1 VGDSPALREALR
13 LVERAQSSVATVL
26 LTGETGTGKEVLA
39 RAIHAGSARARAAFV
54 AVNCAAF
61 PDTLLESELFG
72 HVKGAFT
79 GADRSREGLMAQ
91 ADGGTLFLDE
101 VGETSV
107 ALQAK
112 LLRVLQEREI
122 RPVGGTRAR
131 RIDVRLVAATNR
143 ELTGEIRA
151 GRFRADLYWR
161 LAVFPIRVPPLRERR
176 EDVLALA
183 RHFLARHGEREHKRG
198 CHLSREAEQLL
209 LAHAWPGNVRELEN
223 EMLRALALSEPHET
237 IPAERLS
244 ERLGQLFEP
253 LPNAVHE
260 GEPLRETLARFET
273 WCVRRALERNRGR
286 RAETARTLGLTREG
300 LYKKMKRLGIE

>member
-1 VGDSPALREALR
+1 
-13 LVERAQSSVATVL
+13 
-26 LTGETGTGKEVLA
+26 
-39 RAIHAGSARARAAFV
+39 
-54 AVNCAAF
+54 
-61 PDTLLESELFG
+61 
-72 HVKGAFT
+72 VKGAFT
-79 GADRSREGLMAQ
+79 GADRSKEGLMSQ

-112 LLRVLQEREI
+112 LLRVLQEREV

-183 RHFLARHGEREHKRG
+183 RHFLTHHGEREHKRG

-209 LAHAWPGNVRELEN
+209 LSHTWPGNVRELEN

-253 LPNAVHE
+253 LPSAVHE
-260 GEPLRETLARFET
+260 GEPLRETLARFEA
-273 WCVRRALERNRGR
+273 WCLRRALERNAGR